1 VSDIVASVPV
11 TSSVTQEHTAEVA
24 ALAAGLEQLLAWIRR
39 TVQYGEWSVVALS
52 TLDALDRLGPHRIT
66 DLTARERITQPGM
79 TGLVGRLEAAGLV
92 DRRPDPSDGRATLVE
107 ITDDGRA
114 YMRDLHRRRADVL
127 ADHVAQL
134 PEDDRRALLRAAPA
148 LAALA
153 SRPLTS
159 EGA

>member
-1 VSDIVASVPV
+1 VAVASPL
-11 TSSVTQEHTAEVA
+11 THHETAEVA
-24 ALAAGLEQLLAWIRR
+24 ELAAGLEQLLAWIRR

-92 DRRPDPSDGRATLVE
+92 DRRPDPSDGRATLVT
-107 ITDDGRA
+107 ITAAGRD
-114 YMRDLHRRRADVL
+114 YMRDLHRRRAEVL

-134 PEDDRRALLRAAPA
+134 PDDERHALLRAAPA

-153 SRPLTS
+153 SRPLIS
-159 EGA
+159 DGA